1 MNSCTR
7 MNIFHHILKTLDC
20 VIDLQTVANTTCSIY
35 GIYFDKDMC
44 QKLSFQ
50 TSLIRTQMVRTE
62 RNAVNSQLNYLNAN
76 NGLAFSVRKKEKRQ
90 VV

>member
-1 MNSCTR
+1 
-7 MNIFHHILKTLDC
+7 
-20 VIDLQTVANTTCSIY
+20 
-35 GIYFDKDMC
+35 MC
-44 QKLSFQ
+44 HKLSLQ

-62 RNAVNSQLNYLNAN
+62 RNAVNSQINYLNAN